1 MSRQQ
6 SDHMTQLT
14 LRLPDDLLARLK
26 AAARARRQ
34 SVNGLATAVLGAA
47 IDPSYAGDEVLAL
60 RERLARAG
68 LLMVPTPG
76 RHRRPDP
83 AALRRARV
91 AAGRGRPL
99 SRLVGEGR
107 T

>member
-1 MSRQQ
+1 
-6 SDHMTQLT
+6 MTQLT
-14 LRLPDDLLARLK
+14 LRLPDDLLERLK

-47 IDPSYAGDEVLAL
+47 VDPSFAGDEMLAL
-60 RERLARAG
+60 RERLERAG
-68 LLMVPTPG
+68 LLMVPEPG

-91 AAGRGRPL
+91 AARHGRPL
-99 SRLVGEGR
+99 SALVAEGR
-107 T
+107 R